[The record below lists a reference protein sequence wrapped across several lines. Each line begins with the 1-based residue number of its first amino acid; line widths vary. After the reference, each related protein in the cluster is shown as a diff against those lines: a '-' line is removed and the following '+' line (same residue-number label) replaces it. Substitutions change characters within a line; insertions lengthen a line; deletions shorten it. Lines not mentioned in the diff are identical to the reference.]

1 MYPFSSVR
9 YSSGR
14 VKEPLLAHWVVAFDR
29 TLRQVALNSATDLY
43 KRSVL
48 ALGFRGIDS
57 GFAIRTVIIVSSC
70 LSETDRKP
78 DSICGREDC
87 YDITP

>member
-48 ALGFRGIDS
+48 AL
-57 GFAIRTVIIVSSC
+57 
-70 LSETDRKP
+70 SETDRKP